1 MRYPFESK
9 EAKELNIKIFETLY
23 YGALEASCELAE
35 DKGTYETYEGS
46 PVSKGVS
53 LQYFV
58 CSYLFQSGDR
68 STVLHKLCYCF
79 QILQYD
85 MWNVKPTDLW
95 DWDKLK
101 AKIAKHGV
109 RNSLLIAPMPTAS
122 TAQILGNN
130 ESIEPYTSNIYVRRV
145 LSGEFVIINPHL
157 LRDLTTRGLW
167 DNDMQNE
174 ILANFGS
181 VQVKTPS
188 IIRVFRFISERNSK
202 EMYTVFFSFLE
213 YRTYSRRSE
222 SALQNCLGDT
232 AESDSG
238 NGS

>member
-23 YGALEASCELAE
+23 YGALEASCELAAE
-35 DKGTYETYEGS
+35 KGTYETYQGS

-53 LQYFV
+53 IQYFNRNIPFV
-58 CSYLFQSGDR
+58 RYSCITILF
-68 STVLHKLCYCF
+68 F

-95 DWDKLK
+95 DWGELK

-145 LSGEFVIINPHL
+145 LSGEFVIVNPHL
-157 LRDLTTRGLW
+157 LRDLTARGLW
-167 DNDMQNE
+167 DEDMQNE

-181 VQVKTPS
+181 VQVSASKYLLNVLIAQ
-188 IIRVFRFISERNSK
+188 IIL
-202 EMYTVFFSFLE
+202 T
-213 YRTYSRRSE
+213 
-222 SALQNCLGDT
+222 
-232 AESDSG
+232 
-238 NGS
+238 